1 MASITKTIILQQLL
15 NNESI
20 IVNDPKLEYSE
31 GINNIERGA
40 IK

>member
-1 MASITKTIILQQLL
+1 MCQC
-15 NNESI
+15 NESI
-20 IVNDPKLEYSE
+20 IVIDPKLEYSE